1 MKSGFGSDYESRDSV
16 SKKKRSSSRVNTT
29 LVKKANEEFQS
40 DLNLLSTESNILN
53 LDFNKPNTL
62 LGTLSSNPIDK
73 KTKKAVSGLAASY
86 SPLFLK
92 RSEMIRQRSVS
103 PGRSQTLLTGR
114 RTLLG

>member
-1 MKSGFGSDYESRDSV
+1 MKSGFGSDYESRGSV

-62 LGTLSSNPIDK
+62 LGTLSSNPTDK

-92 RSEMIRQRSVS
+92 RAEMIRQRSVS